1 MTTKEVAQI
10 CGVTEKTVREN
21 AKTFGKVFEN
31 GKQTEWTEDELKK
44 VQLVLMKNTQNRGGA
59 STIGNVVEEAASNAL
74 LGGLTI
80 QELIRSGNVE
90 AIKEFTQMAIEAAEN
105 QNALI
110 ESQKQN
116 KLLLEQKEAAEKE
129 TSRILQYNKNF
140 HSYLYTASDIAKKLG
155 ITQNMV
161 GRIANEKNLKQDPI
175 YGKLGKVQLN
185 NGKWVNQFYYNEDAL
200 TVIESVIG

>member
-31 GKQTEWTEDELKK
+31 GKPTEWSEEELKK
-44 VQLVLMKNTQNRGGA
+44 VQLVLMKNAQNN
-59 STIGNVVEEAASNAL
+59 NVNSSEQVKEACTTVFQLGTLANVAL
-74 LGGLTI
+74 T
-80 QELIRSGNVE
+80 SGN
-90 AIKEFTQMAIEAAEN
+90 IEAAE
-105 QNALI
+105 QFSKLLI
-110 ESQKQN
+110 QATTATAQAKQLEAQN
-116 KLLLEQKEAAEKE
+116 KLLLEQKEKAEAE
-129 TSRILQYNKNF
+129 TARIYQCNKNF

-155 ITQNMV
+155 ITPNMV
-161 GRIANEKNLKQDPI
+161 GRIANENGLKQDPI